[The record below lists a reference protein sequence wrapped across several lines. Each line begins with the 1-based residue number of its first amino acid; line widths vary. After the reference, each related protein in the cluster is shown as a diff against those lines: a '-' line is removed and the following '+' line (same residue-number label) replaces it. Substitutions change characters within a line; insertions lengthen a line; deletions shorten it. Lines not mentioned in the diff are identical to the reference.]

1 MEENNQ
7 QVQEPAPKKKKKR
20 HIGLWVTLI
29 VIFVVVILPI
39 GLIFA
44 FFFDPTHTTSEE
56 LGVKT
61 TGAAQ
66 ENIAQELLVD
76 LFDYTDD
83 ATMNNSLSISI
94 KEQEVNQLLYD
105 NLLSTLDENTR
116 SVVPQAYLDVGQDNY
131 TFLVELN
138 AFGFFKTRVKLVT
151 SLEMSD
157 NPKGL
162 RFNVDDLKIGRL
174 GRFDDI
180 AFNILK
186 SNNVT
191 DSQIAKTI
199 NDSLPLTLE
208 SHLFEDTKTHYLF
221 YPHDNFVSD
230 LNNMITID
238 SISFFKDFLIDMVSQ
253 RKFTFDFY
261 KDKGVHGLMSLQ
273 DFHDNATYG
282 SYDDYV
288 IDFGAK
294 QAINQ
299 YLPTLLKNG
308 NVNKATVDTVSR
320 FISYGYNQLSD
331 SEKATIDSA
340 SYLPAVLGK
349 SISEYTAERETKFA
363 TKGAALADVKPIENV
378 VSEQV
383 SDALTVARCAE
394 ILANNGGNVVDA
406 SVNEIQLHDVLKSND
421 LVGYGKVFY
430 RQKDDGSYKLSYVA
444 VDNLYVNIVNNNIYF
459 VVGVNINGYEVSM
472 ILTSIIQSG
481 GEGKMYF
488 KLDGNNTYFGN
499 YRIPLGLFN
508 SFTSLL
514 GDAISSSSWFSF
526 DKTNN
531 RFVVDFSKA
540 INDNEQIK
548 FLKANGL
555 NIDIGISAVG
565 ASIADNGYLSISV
578 NASRA

>member
-1 MEENNQ
+1 MVDDTNLE
-7 QVQEPAPKKKKKR
+7 VQEAPKKKKKR

-29 VIFVVVILPI
+29 VIFVIVILPI
-39 GLIFA
+39 GLVFA
-44 FFFDPTHTTSEE
+44 FFFDPTHTTNEQ

-61 TGAAQ
+61 SGAGD
-66 ENIAQELLVD
+66 EDIAKRLVFD
-76 LFDYTDD
+76 MFDYTDD
-83 ATMNNSLSISI
+83 DSMNNSLTISI
-94 KEQEVNQLLYD
+94 NEQEVNQALYD

-116 SVVPQAYLDVGQDNY
+116 SVVPQAYLDVGEDNY
-131 TFLVELN
+131 TFVVELN
-138 AFGFFKTRVKLVT
+138 AFGFFKTRVKLIT

-180 AFNILK
+180 GFSFLK
-186 SNNVT
+186 NNVSDADIT
-191 DSQIAKTI
+191 KTL
-199 NDSLPLTLE
+199 NENLPITLE
-208 SHLFEDTKTHYLF
+208 SHLFEAKDTHYLF
-221 YPHDNFVSD
+221 YSHDNFVAD
-230 LNNMITID
+230 MNRMINID
-238 SISFFKDFLIDMVSQ
+238 SMSFVKDFLIDMVSQ

-282 SYDDYV
+282 SYNDYV

-294 QAINQ
+294 AVLNQ

-308 NVNKATVDTVSR
+308 NVDNSTIDTVSR
-320 FISYGYNQLSD
+320 FISYGYNQLSA
-331 SEKATIDSA
+331 SEKATIDGA
-340 SYLPAVLGK
+340 SYLPTVLGK
-349 SISEYTAERETKFA
+349 SIADYTAERETKFA
-363 TKGAALADVKPIENV
+363 TKGAALADVKPIENI
-378 VSEQV
+378 VSDQV
-383 SDALTVARCAE
+383 SSALTPARCAE

-406 SVNEIQLHDVLKSND
+406 SVNEIQLHDVLKTND
-421 LVGYGKVFY
+421 LIGYGKILY
-430 RQKDDGSYKLSYVA
+430 RQKDDGSYKFSYIS

-488 KLDGNNTYFGN
+488 KLDGDNTYFGN

-514 GDAISSSSWFSF
+514 GDAISSSSWFSY

-531 RFVVDFSKA
+531 RFVVDFSA
-540 INDNEQIK
+540 AVNDNDQIK
-548 FLKANGL
+548 FLKDNGL
-555 NIDIGISAVG
+555 KIDIGISAVG
-565 ASIADNGYLSISV
+565 SKISDNGYLSISV
-578 NASRA
+578 NASRD